1 MQDWNPALYL
11 RFADERTR
19 PAAELLARVPL
30 VEQPDRP
37 LRVVDLGCGPGNST
51 ELLVQR
57 FPTAQVLGVDN
68 SEAMLAAARKALPQ
82 ARFELAD
89 IASWT
94 SEAGAAAP
102 DLIYANASIQWV
114 AGHEQLLPRLF
125 SLLAP
130 GGVLAIQMPDN
141 RQEPTHRLMREV
153 ARQPRFASLIGD
165 ADKVRTDIL
174 PIGAYYDL
182 LAAAS
187 SRAAF
192 VDVWHTVYQ
201 HPMESA
207 AAIVQWLRGT
217 GLKPFVEALPEPLQA
232 GFLGEYESCVDAA
245 YPVRS
250 DGRRLLAFP
259 RLFIVAQR
267 RS

>member
-1 MQDWNPALYL
+1 MS
-11 RFADERTR
+11 
-19 PAAELLARVPL
+19 
-30 VEQPDRP
+30 
-37 LRVVDLGCGPGNST
+37 C
-51 ELLVQR
+51 
-57 FPTAQVLGVDN
+57 AQVV
-68 SEAMLAAARKALPQ
+68 E
-82 ARFELAD
+82 
-89 IASWT
+89 
-94 SEAGAAAP
+94 
-102 DLIYANASIQWV
+102 
-114 AGHEQLLPRLF
+114 
-125 SLLAP
+125 
-130 GGVLAIQMPDN
+130 
-141 RQEPTHRLMREV
+141 
-153 ARQPRFASLIGD
+153 
-165 ADKVRTDIL
+165 
-174 PIGAYYDL
+174 
-182 LAAAS
+182 
-187 SRAAF
+187 RAKAF

>member
-1 MQDWNPALYL
+1 MLDWNPALYL

-30 VEQPDRP
+30 QQARH
-37 LRVVDLGCGPGNST
+37 VVDLGCGPGNST
-51 ELLVQR
+51 ELLVRR
-57 FPTAQVLGVDN
+57 FPQAQVTGIDN
-68 SEAMLAAARKALPQ
+68 SQAMLEAARHQLPG
-82 ARFELAD
+82 ARFTLAD
-89 IASWT
+89 ISSWT
-94 SEAGAAAP
+94 PAAADGAP
-102 DLIYANASIQWV
+102 DLIHANASLQWV
-114 AGHEQLLPRLF
+114 GAHETLIPRLF
-125 SLLAP
+125 AALAP

-141 RQEPTHRLMREV
+141 RDEPTHRLMREL
-153 ARQPRFASLIGD
+153 AGLPRFAPHIGD
-165 ADKVRTDIL
+165 AARVRTDIL

-182 LAAAS
+182 LATSQVQQAQAAS
-187 SRAAF
+187 

-217 GLKPFVEALPEPLQA
+217 GLKPFVEALPPALQA
-232 GFLGEYESCVDAA
+232 DFLTEYENRVDAA
-245 YPVRS
+245 YGVRA

-267 RS
+267 KP